1 MGVTPL
7 VTQLSEFLLG
17 RTVAAS
23 GEDQIPIAGVVT
35 ISHTAD
41 VGIEVRAPSLAEL
54 FRRASVGTLWMVFEA
69 IPEDRSQ
76 RRALRVTAE
85 DHAGLLR
92 AWLREILYWAEV
104 EELAATELEEL
115 RVADGV
121 AEAQV
126 VGGQAPA
133 DAVREIKGVTWH
145 GLVVEEREDGWYAHV
160 IFDV

>member
-1 MGVTPL
+1 M
-7 VTQLSEFLLG
+7 
-17 RTVAAS
+17 AS
-23 GEDQIPIAGVVT
+23 SDEDQIPIAGAGT

-41 VGIEVRAPSLAEL
+41 VGIEVRAPSLPEL
-54 FRRASVGTLWMVFEA
+54 FRRASLSTLWMVFEA
-69 IPEDRSQ
+69 IPKDRSQ
-76 RRALRVTAE
+76 RRTLRVTAE

-92 AWLREILYWAEV
+92 SWLREILYWAEV
-104 EELAATELEEL
+104 EDLAVAELAEL

-126 VGGQAPA
+126 VGGRAPA

-145 GLVVEEREDGWYAHV
+145 GLVVEERGDGWYARV